1 MIPGDESHPST
12 FWEKIEEYFLSVLL
26 LIMMLLVCAQ
36 IILRSFFSGG
46 LIWADAFI
54 RYLVLWS
61 GMLGAAL
68 ATARGKHISIDFA
81 AHFFP
86 PAFQPW
92 LQLLVQIFSCLA
104 SVGLCYASWLFI
116 NNEYSFGGQGPFG
129 AASWLWNLVFPL
141 TFFLIALRSVC
152 KLVASLNQLCRLE
165 TENRTDS

>member
-1 MIPGDESHPST
+1 MIPVDEPHPATS
-12 FWEKIEEYFLSVLL
+12 WEKIEEYFLSALL

-36 IILRSFFSGG
+36 IVLRSFFSGG

-68 ATARGKHISIDFA
+68 ATAKGKHISIDFA

-86 PAFQPW
+86 PTFQPW
-92 LQLLVQIFSCLA
+92 LQLLVQMFSCLA

-116 NNEYSFGGQGPFG
+116 SNEYAFGGQGPFG

-141 TFFLIALRSVC
+141 TFCVIALRSVY
-152 KLVASLNQLCRLE
+152 KLAISLKQLCRSE
-165 TENRTDS
+165 TENRTAS